1 MLSYRCK
8 VGARSVKGRRKP
20 PVHVDT
26 VVVQCRRNGVSRQ
39 TLMHCAIYRNDDGH
53 LPDIAG
59 RIWYEADINYVSG
72 FRGVE
77 RILYSND
84 GLIFITR
91 DHYNTFIEIVK
102 PDNYEEEQ
110 PVSTDETIE
119 TINEEDNADET

>member
-1 MLSYRCK
+1 
-8 VGARSVKGRRKP
+8 
-20 PVHVDT
+20 
-26 VVVQCRRNGVSRQ
+26 
-39 TLMHCAIYRNDDGH
+39 MHCAIYRNDDGH